1 MKLIPVWGALM
12 SMFVLLSCSPHSSRQ
27 NVCLERAEQTFTSL
41 YTNYAI
47 DTTCLLHENYPYD
60 KYYSIP
66 SLASGSQR
74 GYNKYAYLWPY
85 SGVFTAGVT
94 LLEATGNKT
103 YKELLENR
111 ILPGLEEYY
120 DRKREPHAYSS
131 YLSKAT
137 VSDRFYDD
145 NLWLGIDFIDLYRL
159 TREQKY
165 LEKARTIWKFIK
177 SGTDDQLGGGI
188 YWCEQKKE
196 TKNTCSNAPAA
207 VMALKMYQETH
218 ENMYLDEAKKQYE
231 WTKEKLQDAT
241 DYLYFDHIELDGK
254 IGKAK
259 FAYNSGQMMQ
269 AAALLYQITG
279 DSEYLN
285 DARNIAKEA
294 YCYFFTQV
302 ITSDEKSVKLVRK
315 GDIWFTAVM
324 LRGYIELYKQ
334 DKDRTYLDTFEKSL
348 DYAWKYAREEN
359 GLFNVDFSGE
369 EKENRKWLLTQAA
382 IVEMFA
388 RLAIINKV

>member
-1 MKLIPVWGALM
+1 MKLIPVWGTLL
-12 SMFVLLSCSPHSSRQ
+12 SMFLLLACSSHPIER
-27 NVCLERAEQTFTSL
+27 NIWLERAEKTFTSL

-47 DTTCLLHENYPYD
+47 DTTCLLHENYPSD
-60 KYYSIP
+60 TYYSIP

-74 GYNKYAYLWPY
+74 GFNQYAYLWPY
-85 SGVFTAGVT
+85 SGVFSAGVA
-94 LLEATGNKT
+94 LLEATGDKI
-103 YKELLENR
+103 YKELLENS
-111 ILPGLEEYY
+111 ILPGLEAYY

-131 YLSKAT
+131 YISRAP

-159 TREQKY
+159 TCEQQY
-165 LEKARTIWKFIK
+165 LEKAKAIWRFVK
-177 SGTDDQLGGGI
+177 SGTDDKLGGGI
-188 YWCEQKKE
+188 YWCEQRKD

-207 VMALKMYQETH
+207 VLALKIYQETH
-218 ENMYLDEAKKQYE
+218 ESIYLKEAERQYE
-231 WTKEKLQDAT
+231 WTKEKLQDTT

-269 AAALLYQITG
+269 AAALLFELTG
-279 DSEYLN
+279 DSAYLT

-294 YCYFFTQV
+294 YCYFFNYVT
-302 ITSDEKSVKLVRK
+302 TPDESSVKLIRK
-315 GDIWFTAVM
+315 GDIWFTAIM

-334 DKDRTYLDTFEKSL
+334 DKNKTYLDTFKKSL
-348 DYAWKYAREEN
+348 DCAWKYAREEN
-359 GLFNVDFSGE
+359 GLFNVDFSGK

-382 IVEMFA
+382 IVEMYA
-388 RLAIINKV
+388 RLAAIK

>member
-1 MKLIPVWGALM
+1 MKLIPVWGALL
-12 SMFVLLSCSPHSSRQ
+12 SMFLLLSCSPRPSKQ
-27 NVCLERAEQTFTSL
+27 NVCLERAEQTFSSL
-41 YTNYAI
+41 YKNYAV

-74 GYNKYAYLWPY
+74 GYNNYAYLWPY

-94 LLEATGNKT
+94 LLEATGNKV
-103 YKELLENR
+103 YKDLLDNR

-131 YLSKAT
+131 YISKAP

-165 LEKARTIWKFIK
+165 LEKARMIWKFIK

-218 ENMYLDEAKKQYE
+218 EGAYLEEAKKHYE

-254 IGKAK
+254 IGKSK
-259 FAYNSGQMMQ
+259 YAYNSGQMMQ
-269 AAALLYQITG
+269 AAALLFQLTG
-279 DSEYLN
+279 NSEYLI

-294 YCYFFTQV
+294 HCYFFTYT
-302 ITSDEKSVKLVRK
+302 TSPSGKSIKLIRK

-334 DKDRTYLDTFEKSL
+334 DKDRTYLDTFEESL

-382 IVEMFA
+382 IVEMYA
-388 RLAIINKV
+388 RLSAVR